1 MQPEASGNGRQESG
15 KIMLGSIM
23 KGLSQSATFRAY
35 GDGFMMAGFHGDAQ
49 ASQLE
54 IPEISDE
61 LLFISRAELQK
72 SEYSQRGR
80 L

>member
-1 MQPEASGNGRQESG
+1 
-15 KIMLGSIM
+15 M
-23 KGLSQSATFRAY
+23 KGLRQSATFRAY
-35 GDGFMMAGFHGDAQ
+35 RDGFMMAGFHGDAQ

-61 LLFISRAELQK
+61 PLFISRAELQK
-72 SEYSQRGR
+72 PEYSQRGR